1 MSDSNVDAPSD
12 PTKKQESLLNLPL
25 DTANQVLEKLD
36 PLDLLASRKVC
47 QGLKTAIDR
56 NGISFDTI
64 TFDFSDDQ
72 SILDFDENEI
82 KYADVDNDTTV
93 TYKDQEKRFEN
104 ENFLEIAVKDLKTV
118 WNNVSKLHIYNYAED
133 RTDIITSFI
142 NSLKSEKSV
151 HVKQISLSNFSFNDV
166 LNILQ
171 CLDDQSLEAIKL
183 SNPSQINQLAQ
194 ITHLNQWK
202 TAKNFELCNGKLDN
216 SEQIEHLFHFEEFGC
231 GTDVFSVS
239 NAVKVRDDLMKR
251 SSFQTCRIYFNV
263 SQSNPVDIA
272 KVFKPDYVGGN
283 EYSFEYSDDIHKF
296 AIDCFRVGESHRFSV
311 RRC

>member
-1 MSDSNVDAPSD
+1 MSDSNVDAPPD
-12 PTKKQESLLNLPL
+12 LTKEQESLLNLPL
-25 DTANQVLEKLD
+25 DTANLVLEKLD

-47 QGLKTAIDR
+47 QGLRTAIDMH
-56 NGISFDTI
+56 GVSFDTI

-82 KYADVDNDTTV
+82 KYSDVDNGTTV

-104 ENFLEIAVKDLKTV
+104 ENFLGIAVKDLKTV

-166 LNILQ
+166 LIILQ
-171 CLDDQSLEAIKL
+171 CLNEKTLETINL
-183 SNPSQINQLAQ
+183 SNPSQTNQLAQ

-202 TAKNFELCNGKLDN
+202 TAKNFELCNSLLDN
-216 SEQIEHLFHFEEFGC
+216 SDQLEHLFHFEEFGC
-231 GTDVFSVS
+231 RTDVFSVE
-239 NAVKVRDDLMKR
+239 NAIKVRDDLMKR
-251 SSFQTCRIYFNV
+251 SSFRTCRIYFNV
-263 SQSNPVDIA
+263 PQSNPVDIA
-272 KVFKPDYVGGN
+272 KVFKPDYAGGN
-283 EYSFEYSDDIHKF
+283 EYSIEYSDDGNKF
-296 AIDCFRVGESHRFSV
+296 AIDCFRVGQSYRFSV